1 MPAYAEAAGCLGAKL
16 VTFYPSNATI
26 STHHAIV
33 VLFEP
38 TTGVPL
44 VVSNL
49 SPIIYKP
56 LIYSSVVVAGL
67 LQKGLIDLLWSCGLN
82 TSLYSTVKP

>member
-1 MPAYAEAAGCLGAKL
+1 MPAYSEGAGSLGAKL
-16 VTFYPSNATI
+16 VTFYAGNAAEDVH

-44 VVSNL
+44 VVSDVVRL
-49 SPIIYKP
+49 S
-56 LIYSSVVVAGL
+56 
-67 LQKGLIDLLWSCGLN
+67 
-82 TSLYSTVKP
+82 